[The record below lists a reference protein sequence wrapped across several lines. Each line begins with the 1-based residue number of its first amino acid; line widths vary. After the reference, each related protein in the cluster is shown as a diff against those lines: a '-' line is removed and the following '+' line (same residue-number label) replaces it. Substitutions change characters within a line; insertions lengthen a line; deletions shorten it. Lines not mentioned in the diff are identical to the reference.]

1 MKYPYAVKCN
11 GEYYPSGAEV
21 TEGLSSEVNSKESVE
36 KKEPKQ
42 YSRTIINRMSTA
54 ELQQTALEE
63 GIEDAGERTGA
74 ELKKILVERLGL

>member
-21 TEGLSSEVNSKESVE
+21 PDGISLEINREDFEE

-54 ELQQTALEE
+54 ELQQTALEK
-63 GIEDAGERTGA
+63 GIENAGERTGA
-74 ELKKILVERLGL
+74 ELKKVLIERLGL